1 MSEPVILQPSGSAD
15 APGGVRELMRLALPL
30 IFSSSFLTVQ
40 FTIDRIFLSKYSTEA
55 VQAVIPAV
63 MVFWTVFVLLQTTA
77 NFATTFVAQYIGA
90 QRPDRVGP
98 VVRQSML
105 FSVLAGVCF
114 AAGMYSAAGTIAE
127 WMGHEPTVQQMEA
140 DFLRCMAFYALPGCM
155 VASVNSFFAGRGLS
169 WTVLKVDAVGAVV
182 TMVLDYLL
190 IFGYAGFPAMGIRGA
205 GIATVLGACVAAAV
219 ALVLMFQAANRR
231 EFGLLDGPIF
241 DGKLFRRLMRYG
253 LPSGLQWALDG
264 AAFTVFIVMLGWFGS
279 AAFGASSITFTI
291 NGMLFIPMLG
301 IGQAVAILVGQR
313 LGADQAELAERT
325 TWTALKLTVA
335 YTVGCA
341 AIYLL
346 FPNQLAELFRSEGDA
361 TKFEAAAALVPTLL
375 WFVAFYS
382 LFDAAYVVFSF
393 ALRGAGDT
401 KFVSKVSLVTSWPL
415 MVLPTYL
422 AFRNEW
428 NVMWAWAFASF
439 YILFVAMVLMFRFR
453 VGKWKSMRV
462 IEQPALLDDVSQSPA
477 SLEPEPA
484 TNLAAAAQD

>member
-1 MSEPVILQPSGSAD
+1 MSESFGPPSSSAD
-15 APGGVRELMRLALPL
+15 APAGGVRELMRLALPL
-30 IFSSSFLTVQ
+30 IFSSSFLTIQ

-63 MVFWTVFVLLQTTA
+63 MVFWTGFILLQTTA

-90 QRPDRVGP
+90 QRPQRVGP
-98 VVRQSML
+98 VIRQSML

-114 AAGMYSAAGTIAE
+114 AIVMYAAAGTIAK
-127 WMGHEPTVQQMEA
+127 WMGHEPAVRQMEA

-169 WTVLKVDAVGAVV
+169 WTVLKVDAVGAIA
-182 TMVLDYLL
+182 TIILDYLL
-190 IFGYAGFPAMGIRGA
+190 IFGYGVIPSLGIRGA
-205 GIATVLGACVAAAV
+205 GIATVLGACAAATV
-219 ALVLMFQAANRR
+219 ALVLMFQPANRR
-231 EFGLLDGPIF
+231 EFGLLEGPVF
-241 DGKLFRRLMRYG
+241 DGKLFVRLMRYG

-264 AAFTVFIVMLGWFGS
+264 AAFTVFIVMLGWFPG
-279 AAFGASSITFTI
+279 AAFAASSITFTI

-313 LGADQAELAERT
+313 LGADEPALAELT
-325 TWTALKLTVA
+325 TWTALKLTGC
-335 YTVGCA
+335 YTLFTG

-346 FPNQLAELFRSEGDA
+346 FPNQLAELFRSRGD
-361 TKFEAAAALVPTLL
+361 TSNFEAAAALVPTLL

-382 LFDAAYVVFSF
+382 LFDAGYVVFSF

-401 KFVSKVSLVTSWPL
+401 KFVSKVSLVSSWPL

-422 AFRNEW
+422 AYRKDW
-428 NVMWAWAFASF
+428 NVTWGWAFASF

-453 VGKWKSMRV
+453 VGTWKSMRV
-462 IEQPALLDDVSQSPA
+462 IEQPSV
-477 SLEPEPA
+477 LEEMAEPPP
-484 TNLAAAAQD
+484 AAQPA